1 MTKPTR
7 SYVSSVRAAAAAET
21 RTQVLEAAAGLLR
34 EAHFASFT
42 LDSVAKAAGV
52 TRLTIYNQFGS
63 RRGLLEAVFDD
74 LAEKGGLLRI
84 AEAMAMADARQAIE
98 RLVVIFCEFWAAD
111 RAVGRLNEAIAIDAE
126 FAEAVAA
133 RNERRREL
141 MGVLV
146 DRLCAGR
153 RIGARARAD
162 AADLLFGLTGY
173 AMFKALS
180 MNRSAGAVR
189 KLVQRMCSLA
199 LQELER

>member
-1 MTKPTR
+1 MTKR
-7 SYVSSVRAAAAAET
+7 AYVSSLRAAAAAEK
-21 RTQVLEAAAGLLR
+21 RDRVIEAAARSLR
-34 EAHFASFT
+34 KDASIANFS
-42 LDSVAKAAGV
+42 LDTVAKAAGV

-74 LAEKGGLLRI
+74 LAEKGGLPRI

-180 MNRSAGAVR
+180 ANRSAPAVR

-199 LQELER
+199 LQDLER